1 LSANVVIASTG
12 SKNSSPGNFPI
23 VDLQRSAQTPQKASS
38 SGKSEAVVRSS
49 LSLVEERVSAW
60 SRSGLKR
67 AFDVV
72 CVLLALPLLIPIF
85 IVVGLAVRFT
95 SKGPVLFLQKR
106 TGLHR
111 RNFTILKFR
120 TMEHLENGAHSKVT
134 TAGNQRFTPVGPFLR
149 RWKLDELPQILNVLI
164 GDMSLVGPRPK
175 LPEHQ
180 LGELKCRPGITGAA
194 TIAFAREEQILAR
207 LPDHHLDGYYH
218 SIILPAKL
226 RLDREY
232 MAQATFLTDLKLIV
246 DTIVRRW
253 DCSEVCKLLDIQPA
267 EMQSK
272 TLKSKTPAPVMT
284 ASCISGTI
292 CDESLAPGN

>member
-12 SKNSSPGNFPI
+12 SESSSPERFPTS
-23 VDLQRSAQTPQKASS
+23 DLQLGAQAPQKAMPL
-38 SGKSEAVVRSS
+38 GKSDATTRLS
-49 LSLVEERVSAW
+49 LRLVEERASPW
-60 SRSGLKR
+60 SQSGLKR
-67 AFDVV
+67 FFDIV
-72 CVLLALPLLIPIF
+72 CVLSAFPLLIPIF
-85 IVVGLAVRFT
+85 IVVGLAVRLT

-120 TMEHLENGAHSKVT
+120 TMEHLENGARNKVT
-134 TAGNQRFTPVGPFLR
+134 TAGNQRFTPVGLFLR
-149 RWKLDELPQILNVLI
+149 RWKLDELPQVLNVLI
-164 GDMSLVGPRPK
+164 GDMTLVGPRPK

-180 LGELKCRPGITGAA
+180 LVELKCRPGITGAA

-207 LPDHHLDGYYH
+207 LPHHRLDAYYH
-218 SIILPAKL
+218 SVILPAKL

-232 MAQATFLTDLKLIV
+232 MAQASFLTDLKLIV

-253 DCSEVCKLLDIQPA
+253 DSSDICNLLDLQST

-272 TLKSKTPAPVMT
+272 TPKTKTPAQVVV
-284 ASCISGTI
+284 ASSIAGITR
-292 CDESLAPGN
+292 DESLASAD